1 MRNTHSTPLF
11 FSLALV
17 VIIIGYSFIL
27 GEGTITGAAPTTGK
41 TYTSPPNTT
50 SSSAN
55 DSAQSSGT
63 ASYQPNQS
71 GPPIGQNSPGYVY
84 SMPSENQS
92 ASANVT
98 TNESSPEPTTPTENE
113 TLSEEHTTN
122 QIIVVSSLVPGQIH
136 AALPAQ
142 GNIKLQVNILQS
154 NENSLLLTI
163 YNPGSTSVEVEPRFQ
178 ELPLILPHEPIIQE
192 LLMKESKNDI
202 QQRLEMLRI
211 LEKEKVKPLHIR
223 RVYHP
228 FEFLT
233 GALTYTKQ
241 RTSGQLLQLPHVN
254 TIKILPGEQKQV
266 PIAIPTL
273 SAVGRKVRFTVTANG
288 ETYYNTTF
296 SLTPSLSAA
305 LDVAP
310 DTQQMDLYLS
320 IPNNNQG
327 EYFLEVNIGE
337 VYYELFGPYTVGNE
351 SALFSQQ
358 FHYSFEGIQPVFL
371 TVIKDGFVAQ
381 QVTSEVQFWGKI

>member
-1 MRNTHSTPLF
+1 M
-11 FSLALV
+11 
-17 VIIIGYSFIL
+17 L
-27 GEGTITGAAPTTGK
+27 GDNTITGAAPTTGK

-71 GPPIGQNSPGYVY
+71 GPSIGQNSPGYVY

-113 TLSEEHTTN
+113 TLSEEHATN
-122 QIIVVSSLVPGQIH
+122 QTIVVSSLVPEQIH

-142 GNIKLQVNILQS
+142 ENIKLQVNILQS

-163 YNPGSTSVEVEPRFQ
+163 YNPGSTSVVVEPRFQ

-211 LEKEKVKPLHIR
+211 LEKENVKPLHIR
-223 RVYHP
+223 KVYHP

>member
-1 MRNTHSTPLF
+1 M
-11 FSLALV
+11 
-17 VIIIGYSFIL
+17 L
-27 GEGTITGAAPTTGK
+27 GDNTITGAALATGK
-41 TYTSPPNTT
+41 TYTPPPNTT

-71 GPPIGQNSPGYVY
+71 GPSIGQNSPGYVY

-163 YNPGSTSVEVEPRFQ
+163 YNPGSTSVVVEPRFQ

-223 RVYHP
+223 RVYHL